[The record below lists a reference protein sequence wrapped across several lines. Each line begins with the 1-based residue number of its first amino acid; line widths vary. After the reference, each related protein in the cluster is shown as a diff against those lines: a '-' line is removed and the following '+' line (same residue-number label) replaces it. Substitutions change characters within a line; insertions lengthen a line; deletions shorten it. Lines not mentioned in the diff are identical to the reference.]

1 MTGARV
7 VETLLAVLGAAVVVA
22 SRTYPPG
29 AYGVPGPAL
38 VPQLLG
44 VSLVLVAVALLR
56 TGEVGATAPFVRH
69 RTAVPLTMALLAVY
83 ALLWRVVPHGV
94 LTGLVLLAFLRLTGT
109 RWRSAVIAAALMAT
123 TLQLLF
129 ERGLGVRFQ

>member
-1 MTGARV
+1 MTGARI
-7 VETLLAVLGAAVVVA
+7 VETLLAVLGAAVVIA
-22 SRTYPPG
+22 TRTYPSG
-29 AYGVPGPAL
+29 SHGVPGPAL

-56 TGEVGATAPFVRH
+56 TGEAGATAPFVRH
-69 RTAVPLTMALLAVY
+69 KRAVPITMALLAAY
-83 ALLWRVVPHGV
+83 ALLWRAVPHGV
-94 LTGLVLLAFLRLTGT
+94 LTGLVLLIFLRLAGT
-109 RWRSAVIAAALMAT
+109 RWRSAMIAAAIMAT